1 MVSPVDL
8 DAHRLPDEDDEAI
21 AALTPLQGLAASDA
35 VPVLRAWMASA
46 RTGQRQRVLGYLLCH
61 MARFQGILGET
72 ARAEALAAEA
82 LGLFHALDARAG
94 QAMAINTQALLTLSR
109 GDYAMALEH
118 LTQALPLA
126 RESADAMILVG
137 VLNTLGSTLYDID
150 DPAGAAA
157 AYDECVVLMPQDAGV
172 LRRDGARSNL
182 SLALARWAE
191 QDRERGLP
199 ASDWMPRA
207 LRAAA
212 LAREVHDA
220 QTSTNSPLY
229 VASLEPL
236 SLALL
241 LGGDAEQALALL
253 DTGPARQ
260 AEAASP
266 YFAVHVS
273 QIRARALLALG
284 RAGES
289 VSECERALVLA
300 RAAGSEVGVD
310 ALYMSLSMAHE
321 AAGDFA
327 AALQAHR
334 SFHAIRAR
342 LVFDRTSHLARAA
355 VSQLDLERALRESR
369 MDALTGLVNRRAF
382 DERLAALLSTAST
395 DAPLTLM
402 LIDIDHFKAV
412 NDTRGHPAGDALL
425 RQVAA
430 LLRGLCRGSEPPARL
445 GGDEFAVLVRGH
457 QDEALVLAERVRA
470 SMTAG
475 AVPPAADATISIG
488 LAEVQAPCAPEELL
502 ARADRA
508 LYEVKRRGRN
518 GVATA
523 P

>member
-1 MVSPVDL
+1 M
-8 DAHRLPDEDDEAI
+8 
-21 AALTPLQGLAASDA
+21 
-35 VPVLRAWMASA
+35 
-46 RTGQRQRVLGYLLCH
+46 
-61 MARFQGILGET
+61 
-72 ARAEALAAEA
+72 
-82 LGLFHALDARAG
+82 
-94 QAMAINTQALLTLSR
+94 LSR

-118 LTQALPLA
+118 LTRALPLA
-126 RESADAMILVG
+126 RQAADPMILVG
-137 VLNTLGSTLYDID
+137 VLNTLGSILYDID

-157 AYDECVVLMPQDAGV
+157 AYEECVALMPEDAGP
-172 LRRDGARSNL
+172 LRQDGARSNL
-182 SLALARWAE
+182 ALALARWAE
-191 QDRERGLP
+191 QDRERGLTL
-199 ASDWMPRA
+199 SDWMPRA
-207 LRAAA
+207 HRAAA
-212 LAREVHDA
+212 LARQVHDA
-220 QTSTNSPLY
+220 QTSPTSQIY
-229 VASLEPL
+229 VATLEPL

-241 LGGDAEQALALL
+241 LGGEAEQALAVL
-253 DTGPARQ
+253 DAGPARQ
-260 AEAASP
+260 AESASP
-266 YFAVHVS
+266 YFAVHVA

-284 RAGES
+284 RATES
-289 VSECERALVLA
+289 VQACERALALA
-300 RAAGSEVGVD
+300 HTTGSEVGVD

-342 LVFDRTSHLARAA
+342 LIFDRTSHLARAA

-425 RQVAA
+425 RQVAG

-445 GGDEFAVLVRGH
+445 GGDEFAVLVRGQ
-457 QDEALVLAERVRA
+457 QDEALVLAERLRA

-475 AVPPAADATISIG
+475 TVQDGAAQADADATISIG
-488 LAEVQAPCAPEELL
+488 LAEVRAPCAPEELL

-508 LYEVKRRGRN
+508 LYDVKRRGRN